1 VTRARRVFIVVGIV
15 VCLAGC
21 RVDTHVDV
29 ALRAD
34 GSGLLRTT
42 VKVDAEGVLAMGGPD
57 KLASE
62 SPIDDLKAAGWKI
75 SAWSKESNDS
85 ETLTLTHAFANQ
97 SELTERILDLVGPN
111 GVMQNP
117 ILKQDRGWFSSHSAF
132 TMVVDL
138 RSPSLGIVNDKTL
151 AARLR
156 AAGVDPAVLQA
167 QIAVQLKTALHVLV
181 TVHLP
186 GGKTRA
192 YVVAPGKLQTVRL
205 ADGGTDWDHV
215 VKFGIGFALAFLAGL
230 FFLAAGVGMRRN
242 RRREVQRVTRD
253 PKPERAPSM

>member
-15 VCLAGC
+15 VALAGC

-29 ALRAD
+29 AMNDD

-42 VKVDAEGVLAMGGPD
+42 VKIDAAGVLEMGGPD
-57 KLASE
+57 KLASTA
-62 SPIDDLKAAGWKI
+62 PVDDLKAAGWKI
-75 SAWSKESNDS
+75 SAWSKASNSS

-97 SELTERILDLVGPN
+97 SELTARILDLAGPK

-117 ILKQDRGWFSSHSAF
+117 ILKQNRGWFSSHSAF

-138 RSPSLGIVNDKTL
+138 RSPSLDIVNDRTL

-156 AAGVDPAVLQA
+156 AAGVDPAQLQA
-167 QIAVQLKTALHVLV
+167 QIAVQLKTALHILV

-186 GGKTRA
+186 GGKNRS

-205 ADGGTDWDHV
+205 ADGGTNWDHV
-215 VKFGIGFALAFLAGL
+215 VKFGIGLALALLAGL
-230 FFLAAGVGMRRN
+230 FFLAAGVGIRRN
-242 RRREVQRVTRD
+242 RRRQVQRVTRD